1 MVHFLFYSWDLVF
14 LSPVPQNTPRV
25 PNTEG
30 LREPPRGLRW
40 YCVLLGC
47 AVESERER
55 LHPCE
60 AAPSLASSVP
70 GAALTRRVVV
80 PGQDAHAAR
89 LEAPDQRGG
98 GSRRGHNP
106 GPDGP
111 GSEEAPAPHC
121 AQRREHGAGRE
132 GVAVRQGRGQLLV
145 RLQPV
150 GGQVLVLV
158 RLQPV
163 SSQLEV
169 RLAVAALTLGLPLG
183 MMGVRRVAR
192 GRVGLGALV
201 S

>member
-1 MVHFLFYSWDLVF
+1 MVHFLSYSWDLVF

-40 YCVLLGC
+40 YCVLLCC
-47 AVESERER
+47 AVESEREH

-70 GAALTRRVVV
+70 GAALTHRVVV

-111 GSEEAPAPHC
+111 GPEEAPAPHC
-121 AQRREHGAGRE
+121 AQRREHGAGRK

-150 GGQVLVLV
+150 SGQLLV
-158 RLQPV
+158 RLQSV
-163 SSQLEV
+163 SGQLEV
-169 RLAVAALTLGLPLG
+169 RLAVAALPLGLPLG
-183 MMGVRRVAR
+183 MLGVRRVAC

>member
-1 MVHFLFYSWDLVF
+1 MVHFLFYNWDLVF
-14 LSPVPQNTPRV
+14 LSPVPQNALRV

-40 YCVLLGC
+40 YCVLLCC

-55 LHPCE
+55 LHPSE

-70 GAALTRRVVV
+70 GTALTRGVVV
-80 PGQDAHAAR
+80 PGQEAHAAR
-89 LEAPDQRGG
+89 WEAPDQRGG
-98 GSRRGHNP
+98 GSRRGHDP
-106 GPDGP
+106 GPDVPGP
-111 GSEEAPAPHC
+111 EEAPAPHC
-121 AQRREHGAGRE
+121 AQRREHAAERE

-150 GGQVLVLV
+150 GGQ
-158 RLQPV
+158 
-163 SSQLEV
+163 LEV
-169 RLAVAALTLGLPLG
+169 RLAGAALTLGLPLG
-183 MMGVRRVAR
+183 VLGVRRVAC